1 MLERT
6 TTRIGACLG
15 LAALVLGCAPA
26 AGPAP
31 ASKAAAPTGAPAA
44 AVPAAPTPAAS
55 AGGSSASGGAAA
67 TAPNAGAASQPALVS
82 APAVDLKVGVIPQAS
97 YAPFFIAQARGYFK
111 ELGLNVEFFPTG
123 NLVEQLPAIAQGQL
137 NVGSCSTGVPC
148 FNALNRGVDVK
159 IVADLQS
166 AGKTEKS
173 SGNLVLAVRKAVWD
187 AGTIRTARDLVGR
200 SVYTIA
206 GEGSG
211 PHVVLARWLQRQG
224 IDPRSVD
231 ISPMNYPEVFAA
243 MQNGA
248 VDVGFSTEPLVT
260 AGLTRGVHEVLATQE
275 EMHPTTARLY
285 ALYSSGIDRLG
296 PQVGERVMVA
306 YLRAARDYIN
316 AFEYGVD
323 LDTIVDVLV
332 AETPLKD
339 RDTYKQI
346 KYAWVDPNGVVQRET
361 LEADAELFCQLDVM
375 KEPLDLGGA
384 FEPKY
389 REFAVRYLGE
399 YRPPAARN

>member
-1 MLERT
+1 MRDRLAARL
-6 TTRIGACLG
+6 GVGMALLG
-15 LAALVLGCAPA
+15 LALACAPA
-26 AGPAP
+26 ASAP
-31 ASKAAAPTGAPAA
+31 ASKPPAPTSAPAATAAPATSAPAAAAPTTAA
-44 AVPAAPTPAAS
+44 
-55 AGGSSASGGAAA
+55 G
-67 TAPNAGAASQPALVS
+67 QPALVS
-82 APAVDLKVGVIPQAS
+82 SPAVDLKVGVIPQAS

-123 NLVEQLPAIAQGQL
+123 NIVDQLPAIAQGQL

-148 FNALNRGVDVK
+148 FNALNRRVDVK

-173 SGNLVLAVRKAVWD
+173 TGNLALVVRKAVWD
-187 AGTIRTARDLVGR
+187 AGTIRSARDLVGR

-260 AGLTRGVHEVLATQE
+260 AGLTRGVHEILATQE

-285 ALYSSGIDRLG
+285 AVYSSGIDRLG
-296 PQVGERVMVA
+296 PQVGERFMVA

-323 LDTIVDVLV
+323 LDTIVDILV

-339 RDTYKQI
+339 HETYKQI
-346 KYAWVDPNGVVQRET
+346 KYAWVDPNGLVQRET
-361 LEADAELFCQLDVM
+361 LEADAELFRQLDVM
-375 KEPLDLGGA
+375 KEPLDLSGA

-399 YRPPAARN
+399 YQPPAASN

>member
-1 MLERT
+1 T
-6 TTRIGACLG
+6 SGA
-15 LAALVLGCAPA
+15 AT
-26 AGPAP
+26 
-31 ASKAAAPTGAPAA
+31 SAPTTG
-44 AVPAAPTPAAS
+44 TAAS
-55 AGGSSASGGAAA
+55 AP
-67 TAPNAGAASQPALVS
+67 TAGAADKPALVTT
-82 APAVDLKVGVIPQAS
+82 PAVDLKVGVIPQAS
-97 YAPFFIAQARGYFK
+97 YAPFFIAQGRGYFQ

-123 NLVEQLPAIAQGQL
+123 NIVDQIPAIAQGQL
-137 NVGSCSTGVPC
+137 HVGSCSTGVPC
-148 FNALNRGVDVK
+148 FNALNRRIDVK

-173 SGNLVLAVRKAVWD
+173 TGNLALVVRKAVWD
-187 AGTIRTARDLVGR
+187 AGTIRTAHDLIGKQ
-200 SVYTIA
+200 VYTIA

-211 PHVVLARWLQRQG
+211 PHVVLARWLQRQN
-224 IDPRSVD
+224 IDPRSVE
-231 ISPMNYPEVFAA
+231 IMPMNYPEVFAA

-260 AGLTRGVHEVLATQE
+260 DGLSRGVHEVLATQE

-285 ALYSSGIDRLG
+285 ALYSTSIERLG
-296 PQVGERVMVA
+296 PQVGERFMVA

-323 LDTIVDVLV
+323 LDAVVDTLV

-339 RDTYKQI
+339 HEKYKQI
-346 KYAWVDPNGVVQRET
+346 KYAWVDPNGLVQRET
-361 LEADAELFCQLDVM
+361 LEADAELFRQLDVM
-375 KEPLDLGGA
+375 KEPLDLSGA

>member
-1 MLERT
+1 MFVHMAA
-6 TTRIGACLG
+6 RIGTG
-15 LAALVLGCAPA
+15 LALVGLALACAPA
-26 AGPAP
+26 ASAP
-31 ASKAAAPTGAPAA
+31 ASKAAAPASAPTTAAPAA
-44 AVPAAPTPAAS
+44 SSATAAPAAGVAAAAAPTT
-55 AGGSSASGGAAA
+55 GAAA
-67 TAPNAGAASQPALVS
+67 QPALVN
-82 APAVDLKVGVIPQAS
+82 APAVDVKAGVIPQAS
-97 YAPFFIAQARGYFK
+97 YAPFFIAQGRGYFK
-111 ELGLNVEFFPTG
+111 ELGLNVELIPTG
-123 NLVEQLPAIAQGQL
+123 NVLEQLPAIAQGQL
-137 NVGSCSTGVPC
+137 QVGSCSTGVAC
-148 FNALNRGVDVK
+148 FNALNRRTDIQ

-173 SGNLVLAVRKAVWD
+173 TGNLALVVRKAVWD

-211 PHVVLARWLQRQG
+211 PHVVASHWLERQG
-224 IDPRSVD
+224 IDPRGVEF
-231 ISPMNYPEVFAA
+231 PAMNYPEVFAA

-260 AGLTRGVHEVLATQE
+260 LGLTRGVHEIMATQE
-275 EMHPTTARLY
+275 EMYPTTARLY
-285 ALYSSGIDRLG
+285 ALYYKGIEQMG
-296 PQVGERVMVA
+296 PQVGERFMVA

-323 LDTIVDVLV
+323 LDAIVDVLV

-339 RDTYKQI
+339 HDTYKQI
-346 KYAWVDPNGVVQRET
+346 KYAWVDPNGLVQRET
-361 LEADAELFCQLDVM
+361 LEADAELLRRIDVM
-375 KEPLDLGGA
+375 KEPLDLSGA

-389 REFAVRYLGE
+389 REFAVGYLGE